1 MVMNLAQL
9 RAFHAVAVEGG
20 FTRAARRLGIS
31 QPAVTV
37 QVRALER
44 AHGIRLFDRRG
55 GAVELTAF
63 GRELLGRT
71 RRVFALLDEIGDM
84 LQSAGALLRGRLEL
98 GADGPFAVME
108 LIAAF
113 RDRYPQVQI
122 QTRMGN
128 TARVLRDLEEGRT
141 DLAVLML
148 ERPHAGLDAIPLR
161 EDRLVALVP
170 RGHPWA
176 RRRRLG
182 LAELDGQ
189 PMLFREQGSATR
201 ALLSAALEQ
210 AGIAAKVVLEL
221 GSREALREAVAAGLG
236 IGCIFEG
243 EIGRDD
249 RPRLL
254 PIVRPELRATQYL
267 ACLPERRELRAVQAF
282 LALARELAPAE
293 RAERASMPRAS

>member
-1 MVMNLAQL
+1 MVMNIAQL
-9 RAFHAVAVEGG
+9 RAFHAVATEGG
-20 FTRAARRLGIS
+20 FTRAAHRLGIS

-37 QVRALER
+37 QVRAIEQ
-44 AHGIRLFDRRG
+44 AHGLRLFHRRG
-55 GAVELTAF
+55 GSVELTDF
-63 GRELLGRT
+63 GRELLSRT
-71 RRVFALLDEIGDM
+71 RQVFALLDEVDD
-84 LQSAGALLRGRLEL
+84 LLRSAGALMRGRLEL
-98 GADGPFAVME
+98 GADGPFAVMG

-113 RDRYPQVQI
+113 RARYPRVQI

-148 ERPHAGLDAIPLR
+148 ERPDARLTAVPLR
-161 EDRLVALVP
+161 DDRLVALVP
-170 RGHPWA
+170 RGHHWA
-176 RRRRLG
+176 RRRRVTLG
-182 LAELDGQ
+182 ELNGQ

-201 ALLSAALEQ
+201 ALLSAALER
-210 AGIAAKVVLEL
+210 AGVTSEVVLEL

-249 RPRLL
+249 RHRLL
-254 PIVRPELRATQYL
+254 AIVKPELKATQYL

-282 LALARELAPAE
+282 LALVDELGTAQPSQYECIFAPA
-293 RAERASMPRAS
+293 

>member
-1 MVMNLAQL
+1 MLMNFAQL
-9 RAFHAVAVEGG
+9 RAFHAVATEGG

-44 AHGIRLFDRRG
+44 AHGLRLFDRRG
-55 GAVELTAF
+55 GAVELTDF
-63 GRELLGRT
+63 GRALLSRT
-71 RRVFALLDEIGDM
+71 RRVFALLDEVDDM
-84 LQSAGALLRGRLEL
+84 LQSAGALMRGRLEL
-98 GADGPFAVME
+98 GADGPFAVMA

-113 RDRYPQVQI
+113 RARYPQVQI

-148 ERPHAGLDAIPLR
+148 ERPDARLAAIPLR
-161 EDRLVALVP
+161 EDRLVALVS
-170 RGHPWA
+170 REHPWA
-176 RRRRLG
+176 RRRRVSLD
-182 LAELDGQ
+182 ELDGQ

-201 ALLSAALEQ
+201 ALLSAALER
-210 AGIAAKVVLEL
+210 AGITAEMVLEL

-249 RPRLL
+249 RHRLL
-254 PIVRPELRATQYL
+254 ALVRPELKATQYL

-282 LALARELAPAE
+282 LALADELASAGPADD
-293 RAERASMPRAS
+293 

>member
-1 MVMNLAQL
+1 MLMNFAQL
-9 RAFHAVAVEGG
+9 RAFHAVATEGG

-44 AHGIRLFDRRG
+44 AHGLRLFDRRG
-55 GAVELTAF
+55 GAVELTDF
-63 GRELLGRT
+63 GRALLSRT
-71 RRVFALLDEIGDM
+71 RRVFALLDEVDDM
-84 LQSAGALLRGRLEL
+84 LQSAGALMRGRLEL
-98 GADGPFAVME
+98 GADGPFAVMA

-113 RDRYPQVQI
+113 RARYPQVQI

-148 ERPHAGLDAIPLR
+148 ERPDARLAAIPLR
-161 EDRLVALVP
+161 EDRLVALVS
-170 RGHPWA
+170 REHPWA
-176 RRRRLG
+176 RRRRVSLD
-182 LAELDGQ
+182 ELDGQ

-201 ALLSAALEQ
+201 ALLSAALER
-210 AGIAAKVVLEL
+210 AGITAEVVLEL

-249 RPRLL
+249 RHRLL
-254 PIVRPELRATQYL
+254 ALVRPELKATQYL

-282 LALARELAPAE
+282 FALAGNLRKVRLAPDHVV
-293 RAERASMPRAS
+293 RP

>member
-1 MVMNLAQL
+1 MNLAQL
-9 RAFHAVAVEGG
+9 RAFHAVATEGG

-37 QVRALER
+37 QVRAIER
-44 AHGIRLFDRRG
+44 AHGLRLFDRRS
-55 GAVELTAF
+55 GAVELTDF
-63 GRELLGRT
+63 GRELLSRT
-71 RRVFALLDEIGDM
+71 RRVFALLDEVDDM
-84 LQSAGALLRGRLEL
+84 LQSAGALVRGRLEL
-98 GADGPFAVME
+98 GADGPFAVMA

-113 RDRYPQVQI
+113 RARYPQVQI

-148 ERPHAGLDAIPLR
+148 ERPDARLAAIPLR
-161 EDRLVALVP
+161 EDRLVALVS
-170 RGHPWA
+170 REHPWA
-176 RRRRLG
+176 GRRRVSLE
-182 LAELDGQ
+182 ELDGQ

-201 ALLSAALEQ
+201 ALLSAALER
-210 AGIAAKVVLEL
+210 AGITAEVVLEL

-249 RPRLL
+249 RHRLL
-254 PIVRPELRATQYL
+254 AIVRPELKATQYL

-282 LALARELAPAE
+282 LALADELATARPADD
-293 RAERASMPRAS
+293 